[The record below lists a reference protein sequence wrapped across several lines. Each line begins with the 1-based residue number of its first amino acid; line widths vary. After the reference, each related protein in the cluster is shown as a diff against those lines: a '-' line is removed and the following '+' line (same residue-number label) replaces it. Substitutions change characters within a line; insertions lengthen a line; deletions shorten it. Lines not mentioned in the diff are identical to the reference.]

1 MVMDINP
8 NDFIDKNL
16 IKTINKLNKFIDKV
30 KKEKIKEIIEE
41 LEQFTKV
48 EHLNV
53 QALYILSI
61 LAEKFPQLFE
71 RNNIESIKI
80 NLDSNNVK
88 AKINTLIIIGF
99 YLRENLKKEKV
110 LVKRFLD
117 YLKDDEEEI
126 VENILFFLNYFA
138 ENEPDIIENNSDL
151 LLNLFYTETDINKIN
166 ILLEIIDK
174 FKLRSLSVI
183 IRIRD
188 ILQFLI
194 QTYDNEYILKKAIEI
209 LSKFISEV
217 KNIKYSKK
225 KKRNILEIIA
235 KKILLKRYNL
245 IIKNGNLENIINDF
259 KKKIKNT
266 IKNENIY
273 YCYIKDKEKLFFI
286 EFEKSKILHF
296 LENKR
301 VSLKELL
308 EVLSEVI
315 ENTSQLK
322 LFLLNLIQFKLIK
335 GYVSEFYFYSYGYV
349 KTNILTNIVDKGFI
363 DLTEYKHIEPN
374 FIELILEDIKSELKY
389 TLLYNKSKK
398 AVYSLK
404 KIIEDISHLASKES
418 VINLKLYHGLFDDN
432 NFLKIIKKLPKGYL
446 TDYHIR
452 TNWLTNVGK
461 TKIVNEFENSKKIG
475 FFDKKKIS
483 EKLSIPEIL
492 LDSFINSILN
502 SQLGFWDKFQE
513 IFYYSKYIQDQ
524 IDKFR
529 TVTDEKIKNQ
539 KIYSLAQKLNID
551 QDQIQLKI
559 NEEIQK
565 FGEKI
570 KSKGEISISEYMDK
584 MGMDSKR
591 FFNFINSLNIT
602 YFKKGDLLYLNED
615 KILDIKNEVRK
626 QIKLQSK
633 SQSQLILGNFN
644 IKQSIVKEIIEDL
657 EQSENLKGIFC
668 EEGNQIIFYTKKG
681 INNKILESTD
691 IFFIDELFPGKKLT
705 DDEYILIEN
714 IIKSLIKNKT
724 LIGTYDESNR
734 NFISSDIEFSTSY
747 NDAIN
752 QFVNLIEYYCTIF
765 ERTFKSIRSI
775 LIKDNEIIRPAEI
788 TLLQNSFDE
797 LIKSYVRW
805 RSQISIMKSKQ
816 TSIFLKQQSIYSK
829 KEFEL
834 LSEEEKNEIKD
845 FKEEQRIK
853 EAEDIFNAWVKLFKE
868 LELNYGKL
876 IFYQKKML
884 INPDDK
890 ETRKKLKELYDFL
903 DLK

>member
-1 MVMDINP
+1 MDINP

-194 QTYDNEYILKKAIEI
+194 QTSENEYILKKAIEI

-217 KNIKYSKK
+217 KNIEYSKK
-225 KKRNILEIIA
+225 KKKNILEIIA

-245 IIKNGNLENIINDF
+245 IIKNANIENIINDF

-398 AVYSLK
+398 VVYSLK

-492 LDSFINSILN
+492 LDSF
-502 SQLGFWDKFQE
+502 
-513 IFYYSKYIQDQ
+513 
-524 IDKFR
+524 
-529 TVTDEKIKNQ
+529 
-539 KIYSLAQKLNID
+539 
-551 QDQIQLKI
+551 
-559 NEEIQK
+559 
-565 FGEKI
+565 
-570 KSKGEISISEYMDK
+570 
-584 MGMDSKR
+584 
-591 FFNFINSLNIT
+591 
-602 YFKKGDLLYLNED
+602 
-615 KILDIKNEVRK
+615 
-626 QIKLQSK
+626 
-633 SQSQLILGNFN
+633 
-644 IKQSIVKEIIEDL
+644 
-657 EQSENLKGIFC
+657 
-668 EEGNQIIFYTKKG
+668 
-681 INNKILESTD
+681 
-691 IFFIDELFPGKKLT
+691 
-705 DDEYILIEN
+705 
-714 IIKSLIKNKT
+714 
-724 LIGTYDESNR
+724 
-734 NFISSDIEFSTSY
+734 
-747 NDAIN
+747 
-752 QFVNLIEYYCTIF
+752 
-765 ERTFKSIRSI
+765 
-775 LIKDNEIIRPAEI
+775 
-788 TLLQNSFDE
+788 
-797 LIKSYVRW
+797 
-805 RSQISIMKSKQ
+805 
-816 TSIFLKQQSIYSK
+816 
-829 KEFEL
+829 
-834 LSEEEKNEIKD
+834 
-845 FKEEQRIK
+845 
-853 EAEDIFNAWVKLFKE
+853 
-868 LELNYGKL
+868 
-876 IFYQKKML
+876 
-884 INPDDK
+884 
-890 ETRKKLKELYDFL
+890 
-903 DLK
+903 

>member
-16 IKTINKLNKFIDKV
+16 IKTINKLNKFIDKD

-41 LEQFTKV
+41 LEQFAKDD
-48 EHLNV
+48 HLNV

-61 LAEKFPQLFE
+61 LAEKFPQLFN
-71 RNNIESIKI
+71 RNNIESIKE

-99 YLRENLKKEKV
+99 YLRENLNKEKV
-110 LVKRFLD
+110 LVKKFLN
-117 YLKDDEEEI
+117 YLKEDNKEI
-126 VENILFFLNYFA
+126 VENILLFLNYFT

-151 LLNLFYTETDINKIN
+151 IFNLLHTEKDIKKIN

-174 FKLRSLSVI
+174 FKLRNLSVI
-183 IRIRD
+183 IRIRET
-188 ILQFLI
+188 LKFLI
-194 QTYDNEYILKKAIEI
+194 QNQENEYILKRAIEI
-209 LSKFISEV
+209 LSKFIPEV
-217 KNIKYSKK
+217 NNIEFSKNKK
-225 KKRNILEIIA
+225 INLLEIIA
-235 KKILLKRYNL
+235 NKILLKRYNL
-245 IIKNGNLENIINDF
+245 IVKNENLKNIINDF
-259 KKKIKNT
+259 KKKMKNT
-266 IKNENIY
+266 IKNEDIY

-286 EFEKSKILHF
+286 EFEISKVLLF

-301 VSLKELL
+301 ISLKELQ

-349 KTNILTNIVDKGFI
+349 KKDIFTEIVDQGFI

-374 FIELILEDIKSELKY
+374 FIELILKDIKSELNY
-389 TLLYNKSKK
+389 ALLYNRSKK

-452 TNWLTNVGK
+452 TIWLTNVGK

-483 EKLSIPEIL
+483 EKLSMPEIL
-492 LDSFINSILN
+492 LDSFISSILN

-513 IFYYSKYIQDQ
+513 VFYYSKYIQDQ

-529 TVTDEKIKNQ
+529 NIADEKIKNQ
-539 KIYSLAQKLNID
+539 KIYSLAHKLNID
-551 QDQIQLKI
+551 KDQIQLKI
-559 NEEIQK
+559 DEEIQK
-565 FGEKI
+565 FGEI
-570 KSKGEISISEYMDK
+570 IRNKGEISSTEYMDK

-591 FFNFINSLNIT
+591 FFNFVNSLNIT
-602 YFKKGDLLYLNED
+602 YFKKGDILYLNED
-615 KILDIKNEVRK
+615 RILDIKNEVRK

-633 SQSQLILGNFN
+633 SQSQIILGNFN
-644 IKQSIVKEIIEDL
+644 IKPLIVKEIIEDL
-657 EQSENLKGIFC
+657 EQSENLKGIFY
-668 EEGNQIIFYTKKG
+668 EEENQLIFYTKKG
-681 INNKILESTD
+681 INDKILESSD

-705 DDEYILIEN
+705 EDEYILIID

-734 NFISSDIEFSTSY
+734 NFVSSD
-747 NDAIN
+747 
-752 QFVNLIEYYCTIF
+752 V
-765 ERTFKSIRSI
+765 
-775 LIKDNEIIRPAEI
+775 
-788 TLLQNSFDE
+788 
-797 LIKSYVRW
+797 
-805 RSQISIMKSKQ
+805 
-816 TSIFLKQQSIYSK
+816 
-829 KEFEL
+829 
-834 LSEEEKNEIKD
+834 
-845 FKEEQRIK
+845 
-853 EAEDIFNAWVKLFKE
+853 
-868 LELNYGKL
+868 
-876 IFYQKKML
+876 
-884 INPDDK
+884 
-890 ETRKKLKELYDFL
+890 
-903 DLK
+903 

>member
-16 IKTINKLNKFIDKV
+16 IKTINKLNKFIDKD

-41 LEQFTKV
+41 LEQFAKDD
-48 EHLNV
+48 HLNV

-61 LAEKFPQLFE
+61 LAEKFPQLFN
-71 RNNIESIKI
+71 RNNIESIKE

-99 YLRENLKKEKV
+99 YLRENLNKEKV
-110 LVKRFLD
+110 LVKKFLN
-117 YLKDDEEEI
+117 YLKEDNKEI
-126 VENILFFLNYFA
+126 VENILLFLNYFT

-151 LLNLFYTETDINKIN
+151 IFNLLHTEKDIKKIN

-174 FKLRSLSVI
+174 FKLRNLSVI
-183 IRIRD
+183 IRIRET
-188 ILQFLI
+188 LKFLI
-194 QTYDNEYILKKAIEI
+194 QNQENEYILKRAIEI
-209 LSKFISEV
+209 LSKFIPEV
-217 KNIKYSKK
+217 NNIEFSKNKK
-225 KKRNILEIIA
+225 INLLEIIA
-235 KKILLKRYNL
+235 NKILLKRYNL
-245 IIKNGNLENIINDF
+245 IVKNENLKNIINDF
-259 KKKIKNT
+259 KKKMKNT
-266 IKNENIY
+266 IKNEDIY

-286 EFEKSKILHF
+286 EFEISKVLLF

-301 VSLKELL
+301 ISLKELQ

-349 KTNILTNIVDKGFI
+349 KKDIFTEIVDQGFI

-374 FIELILEDIKSELKY
+374 FIELILKDIKSELNY
-389 TLLYNKSKK
+389 ALLYNRSKK

-452 TNWLTNVGK
+452 TIWLTNVGK

-483 EKLSIPEIL
+483 EKLSMPEIL
-492 LDSFINSILN
+492 LDSFISSILN

-513 IFYYSKYIQDQ
+513 VFYYSKYIQDQ

-529 TVTDEKIKNQ
+529 NIADEKIKNQ
-539 KIYSLAQKLNID
+539 KIYSLAHKLNID
-551 QDQIQLKI
+551 KDQIQLKI
-559 NEEIQK
+559 DEEIQK
-565 FGEKI
+565 FGEI
-570 KSKGEISISEYMDK
+570 IRNKGEISSTEYMDK

-591 FFNFINSLNIT
+591 FFNFVNSLNIT
-602 YFKKGDLLYLNED
+602 YFKKGDILYLNED
-615 KILDIKNEVRK
+615 RILDIKNEVRK

-633 SQSQLILGNFN
+633 SQSQIILGNFN
-644 IKQSIVKEIIEDL
+644 IKPLIVKEIIEDL
-657 EQSENLKGIFC
+657 EQSENLKGIFY
-668 EEGNQIIFYTKKG
+668 EEENQLIYYTKKG
-681 INNKILESTD
+681 INDKILESSD

-705 DDEYILIEN
+705 EDEYILIID

-734 NFISSDIEFSTSY
+734 NFVSSDGEFSTNY
-747 NDAIN
+747 NNSIN
-752 QFVNLIEYYCTIF
+752 QFVNLIEYYCSIF
-765 ERTFKSIRSI
+765 EKVFQSIRKI
-775 LIKDNEIIRPAEI
+775 LIKDNEIIRPAEVAFI
-788 TLLQNSFDE
+788 QKSFDE
-797 LIKSYVRW
+797 IIKSYVHW
-805 RSQISIMKSKQ
+805 RSQINVMKFKK
-816 TSIFLKQQSIYSK
+816 TSFFLRQQGIYSK

-834 LSEEEKNEIKD
+834 LSEEDRKEIKN
-845 FKEEQRIK
+845 FKEEQRIR
-853 EAEDIFNAWVKLFKE
+853 EAEDMFNAWVKLFKE

-876 IFYQKKML
+876 IFYQKKIL
-884 INPDDK
+884 IKPDDK
-890 ETRKKLKELYDFL
+890 EIRKELTELYDLL